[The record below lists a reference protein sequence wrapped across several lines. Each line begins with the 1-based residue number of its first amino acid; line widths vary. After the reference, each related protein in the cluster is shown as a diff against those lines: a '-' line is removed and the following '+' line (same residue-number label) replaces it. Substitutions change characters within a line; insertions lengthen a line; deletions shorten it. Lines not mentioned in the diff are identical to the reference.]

1 MSLLNSWFFFFGG
14 FLVFSIYSFMSS
26 ANSDSFASSF
36 LDTSAFY
43 FFPFSFFL
51 ASTSNIVLNQSGE
64 TKHPYL
70 VSNLSGKAF
79 SFPSLSMVLTMS
91 LSYMAFNML
100 RYIPSIPILLR
111 VFFKNHKW
119 IFNFVRCF
127 FCIY

>member
-1 MSLLNSWFFFFGG
+1 MVLFFGG
-14 FLVFSIYSFMSS
+14 FLVFSFFFSGEMARGLVFSIYSFMSS

-36 LDTSAFY
+36 LDRSAFY
-43 FFPFSFFL
+43 FFPFSL

-79 SFPSLSMVLTMS
+79 SFPSLSMVFTMS
-91 LSYMAFNML
+91 LSYMAFTML

-111 VFFKNHKW
+111 GFFFFKS
-119 IFNFVRCF
+119 
-127 FCIY
+127 